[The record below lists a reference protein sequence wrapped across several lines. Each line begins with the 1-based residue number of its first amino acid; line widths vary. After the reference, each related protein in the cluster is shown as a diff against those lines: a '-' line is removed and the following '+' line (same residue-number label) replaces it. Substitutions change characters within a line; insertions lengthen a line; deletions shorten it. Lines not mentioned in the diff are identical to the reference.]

1 MYPDGLHSAFNTLVD
16 TGDICCHYWQH
27 ILVNDIEMMWQ
38 QGNWLRIHP
47 MISYDKIVWHDN
59 DNSYD
64 NVKDNDNTYDNLVK
78 YLNSRLLD
86 V

>member
-1 MYPDGLHSAFNTLVD
+1 
-16 TGDICCHYWQH
+16 
-27 ILVNDIEMMWQ
+27 MWQ

-64 NVKDNDNTYDNLVK
+64 NVKDNDNTYDDLVK